1 MSETARALHQLI
13 ENRRAAV
20 GIVGLGYVGLPLAV
34 AFGKAGFRVL
44 GLDSDPARVARLRNG
59 ESPVEDVSSG
69 ALAELLRAGR
79 LTVSDQADVLAQA
92 DAILICVP
100 TPLSKSKEP
109 DVSHVV
115 AAADAVARILHA
127 GQLVILESTTYPG
140 TTEEVLLPRFEA
152 RGLAVGRE
160 FFLAFSPERIDPGNK
175 RYDLSRIPKVVGGV
189 TPVCAELA
197 RVLYGQIIEQV
208 VPVSS
213 PQVAEMVKLFENV
226 FRTVNIA
233 LVNELALMCR
243 RLGLSVWEVIEAAAT
258 KPFGYMPF
266 YPGPGIG
273 GHCLGPEEWIYCC
286 RGELVWPERVAEVWD
301 ATMRAGGQVE
311 RVGGVEVLARPPLQV
326 LGISSDGQVRWDN
339 VAALFRRVTDSDL
352 ISVATSDGREVQV
365 TDRHPMLIL
374 SEGRLQVKE
383 AGSLTPGD
391 LVPTF
396 AGVAPAGN
404 ETGNP
409 RLDVISALSPE
420 QLRKT
425 RVRIIDGS
433 WREHERALARAH
445 AGSVRDFLRDEAVP
459 LDLYLRLET
468 DASVPNLRQRLLL
481 MTGRGP
487 SWSSLSAVLELTPEF
502 ARLVGYYL
510 SEGCVTEDS
519 SLRVRFVFHA
529 DEAEYIDD
537 VIGILH
543 GLGLR
548 VSQYKDRQFQ
558 SIQIKVSSA
567 LFGALIRDGL
577 GCGRNSYDMRIPPV
591 LLGASA
597 EHRLALLTGLLRG
610 DGDVWVRTGFQTY
623 RKRGRLYRHH
633 AGRGCVGY
641 FSVSERLARGV
652 VCLMQSLGF
661 APRVS
666 RRKSQ
671 AGLRIR
677 LYGATS
683 MDRLAPLLDG
693 EKGRRLAELSQSRR
707 RRPASRVVRE
717 IDRFTLVPVAS
728 VRRVP
733 GPAVVYS
740 VETEET
746 HTFAAGFGNF
756 VHNCIPTDP
765 YYLSWKARLAGYEPK
780 FITFADEIN
789 SQMPSYVVQLG
800 ADALN
805 DRGKPVRGSRVLVL
819 GVAYKPGV
827 ADTRESPAVEIL
839 ELLRAKG
846 AEIAYVDPHVPE
858 FAFGRERLTSLPW
871 ETVDLSAWD
880 LVLILTNHPEFDP
893 KRVVREATLVLDTR
907 NATGTEPGPLPH
919 VIRL

>member
-1 MSETARALHQLI
+1 MDLMSETARALRQSI
-13 ENRRAAV
+13 EDRRAAV

-79 LTVSDQADVLAQA
+79 LAVSDQADVLARA

-109 DVSHVV
+109 DISHVV

-175 RYDLSRIPKVVGGV
+175 RYDLARIPKVVGGV

-197 RVLYGQIIEQV
+197 RVLYGQIVEQV

-273 GHCLGPEEWIYCC
+273 GHC
-286 RGELVWPERVAEVWD
+286 
-301 ATMRAGGQVE
+301 
-311 RVGGVEVLARPPLQV
+311 
-326 LGISSDGQVRWDN
+326 
-339 VAALFRRVTDSDL
+339 
-352 ISVATSDGREVQV
+352 
-365 TDRHPMLIL
+365 
-374 SEGRLQVKE
+374 
-383 AGSLTPGD
+383 
-391 LVPTF
+391 
-396 AGVAPAGN
+396 
-404 ETGNP
+404 
-409 RLDVISALSPE
+409 
-420 QLRKT
+420 
-425 RVRIIDGS
+425 
-433 WREHERALARAH
+433 
-445 AGSVRDFLRDEAVP
+445 
-459 LDLYLRLET
+459 
-468 DASVPNLRQRLLL
+468 
-481 MTGRGP
+481 
-487 SWSSLSAVLELTPEF
+487 
-502 ARLVGYYL
+502 
-510 SEGCVTEDS
+510 
-519 SLRVRFVFHA
+519 
-529 DEAEYIDD
+529 
-537 VIGILH
+537 
-543 GLGLR
+543 
-548 VSQYKDRQFQ
+548 
-558 SIQIKVSSA
+558 
-567 LFGALIRDGL
+567 
-577 GCGRNSYDMRIPPV
+577 
-591 LLGASA
+591 
-597 EHRLALLTGLLRG
+597 
-610 DGDVWVRTGFQTY
+610 
-623 RKRGRLYRHH
+623 
-633 AGRGCVGY
+633 
-641 FSVSERLARGV
+641 
-652 VCLMQSLGF
+652 
-661 APRVS
+661 
-666 RRKSQ
+666 
-671 AGLRIR
+671 
-677 LYGATS
+677 
-683 MDRLAPLLDG
+683 
-693 EKGRRLAELSQSRR
+693 
-707 RRPASRVVRE
+707 
-717 IDRFTLVPVAS
+717 
-728 VRRVP
+728 
-733 GPAVVYS
+733 
-740 VETEET
+740 
-746 HTFAAGFGNF
+746 
-756 VHNCIPTDP
+756 IPTDP

-789 SQMPSYVVQLG
+789 SQMPSYVVQLA

-880 LVLILTNHPEFDP
+880 LVLILTNHAEFDP

-907 NATGTEPGPLPH
+907 NATGTQPGPLPH